1 MWAAQSV
8 CSGEADAAFLEAR
21 MAESLVLSRPAGCGE
36 VPLRVAPVAGAD
48 ILNGIGATLEAAGAT
63 LEAAGAAEL
72 LRRGIADMA
81 GDGALASIYDRW
93 FFSSPNEIRSVYDA
107 LADRQRVMLFSGGI
121 ALLSIA
127 LAFTLWQNSRVR
139 AARRTA
145 EHANVAKSS
154 FLANM
159 SHEIRTPMNGV
170 LGMTTV
176 LLGTPLDREQREC
189 AETVRDSAEGLLTIL
204 NDILDFSKIEAGK
217 VVLDSHPFDLC
228 AVVEE
233 VVRLICPRAASQSV
247 ELKYRYGPNTPR
259 RFIGDAG
266 RIRQVLLNLT
276 GNAVKFTRRGHVL
289 IRLDHEAARCA
300 DRDRPLTLKI
310 SVEDTGIGIPEAQQR
325 TIFDKFVQADA
336 STTRKFGGTGLGL
349 SISKSLVDLMGGK
362 IGVTAIPGVGST
374 FWFTLCLEVD
384 RSAAAAPDSPPEPQ
398 PTPEVCWRVLLA
410 EDNAVNQKVA
420 RKLLERVGCSVD
432 VASNGKEAL
441 ELWEARPYDVLFLD
455 CQMPEMDGF
464 ETAALIRKREAG
476 KRHIP
481 IVALTA
487 NAHDRRPRALSA
499 RRHGRL
505 PGEAV
510 QDGGSGRPVK
520 APPIGRRRKNGL
532 TRLRTAHFLL
542 S

>member
-1 MWAAQSV
+1 
-8 CSGEADAAFLEAR
+8 
-21 MAESLVLSRPAGCGE
+21 MAESLMLSRPAGCGD
-36 VPLRVAPVAGAD
+36 VPLRVVPVAGAD
-48 ILNGIGATLEAAGAT
+48 ILNGIGATLEAAGA
-63 LEAAGAAEL
+63 AEV

-93 FFSSPNEIRSVYDA
+93 FFSSPNEVRSVYDA
-107 LADRQRVMLFSGGI
+107 LAARQRVMLFYGGI
-121 ALLSIA
+121 LLLSIA
-127 LAFTLWQNSRVR
+127 LAFTLWQNGRVR

-145 EHANVAKSS
+145 EHANIAKSS

-176 LLGTPLDREQREC
+176 LLGTPLDREQRDC
-189 AETVRDSAEGLLTIL
+189 AETIRNSAEGLLTIL

-233 VVRLICPRAASQSV
+233 VVRLIRPRAATQSV
-247 ELKYRYGPNTPR
+247 ELKHRYGPNTPR

-266 RIRQVLLNLT
+266 RIRQVLLNLA

-289 IRLDHEAARCA
+289 IRLDREAAREV
-300 DRDRPLTLKI
+300 DRGGRLMLKI
-310 SVEDTGIGIPEAQQR
+310 SVEDTGIGIPEEQQR

-349 SISKSLVDLMGGK
+349 SISKSLVELMGGK
-362 IGVTAIPGVGST
+362 IGVTAVPGVGST

-384 RSAAAAPDSPPEPQ
+384 RSAAVAPDHPPPDPLESQ
-398 PTPEVCWRVLLA
+398 PPLEVRWRVLLA

-476 KRHIP
+476 
-481 IVALTA
+481 
-487 NAHDRRPRALSA
+487 
-499 RRHGRL
+499 
-505 PGEAV
+505 
-510 QDGGSGRPVK
+510 SGAFP
-520 APPIGRRRKNGL
+520 
-532 TRLRTAHFLL
+532 
-542 S
+542 